1 MKAASKPVY
10 LYWGEDEFLVGKS
23 ARNQV
28 DDLMPADDQAFGL
41 EIIEGAANTVE
52 EAVRSLKRALEA
64 VQTRGFLGDGKV
76 VWLRGLN
83 FLGGEQVGKNDAVKT
98 GLEHLMEWIE
108 AADEKVNP
116 LVISS
121 GKLDRRARFYKACET
136 KGTVLAFNPPAARG
150 QEATAELTTRA
161 RALLEHAGVAADATV
176 VQLLVA
182 RTGTDT
188 RQMASEIDKLALYV
202 GDSKRA
208 TTDDVRAIVGLAR
221 EAPAWDLNDAVG
233 RKDLP
238 QAIAL
243 ERQLL
248 YQKESPIRLIGMLV
262 RHLRELSLVR
272 EALDKGWLR
281 VQGEGGGH
289 RETAGWSGL
298 PADTEQAITQA
309 IGRNPRAMHPFRLLQ
324 LVRQARKFTAAE
336 LQTKHQQAVAANEKL
351 VSSSLPP
358 PVVLEMLLVRL
369 AR

>member
-28 DDLMPADDQAFGL
+28 DDLMPAADQAFGL
-41 EIIEGAANTVE
+41 EIIEGTAGSVE
-52 EAVRSLKRALEA
+52 EAVQSLKRTLEA

-83 FLGGEQVGKNDAVKT
+83 FLGGETIGKGDAVKT
-98 GLEHLMEWIE
+98 GLEHLMDWIE
-108 AADEKVNP
+108 ADHPNVNP

-121 GKLDRRARFYKACET
+121 GKLDRRARFYKTCEAH
-136 KGTVLAFNPPAARG
+136 GTVLAFNPPA
-150 QEATAELTTRA
+150 QNKEAAQDLTARA
-161 RALLEHAGVAADATV
+161 RALLEQAGVAADAAV

-182 RTGTDT
+182 RTGADT

-202 GDSKRA
+202 GDSKKA
-208 TTDDVRAIVGLAR
+208 TADDVRAIVGLAR
-221 EAPAWDLNDAVG
+221 EAPVWDLNDAVG

-248 YQKESPIRLIGMLV
+248 YQKESPIRLIGMLI

-281 VQGEGGGH
+281 VQGSGYHE
-289 RETAGWSGL
+289 AALWSTL
-298 PADTEQAITQA
+298 TADTEQALTQA
-309 IGRNPRAMHPFRLLQ
+309 LGRNPRAMHPFRLLQ
-324 LVRQARKFTAAE
+324 EVRQARKFTASE
-336 LQTKHQQAVAANEKL
+336 LQAKHQQAVAAHEKL

>member
-1 MKAASKPVY
+1 MKAAAKPVY
-10 LYWGEDEFLVGKS
+10 LFWGEDEFLVGKS

-28 DDLMPADDQAFGL
+28 DDLMPATDQAFGL
-41 EIIEGAANTVE
+41 EIIEGMAGNGD
-52 EAVRSLKRALEA
+52 EAVQSLKRALEA

-76 VWLRGLN
+76 VWLRGVN
-83 FLGGEQVGKNDAVKT
+83 FLGGELVGKSEAVKT
-98 GLEHLMEWIE
+98 ALEHLMEWIE

-121 GKLDRRARFYKACET
+121 GKMDRRARFYKACES
-136 KGTVLAFNPPAARG
+136 KGKVLAFNPPARG
-150 QEATAELTTRA
+150 QEAAADLTARA
-161 RALLEHAGVAADATV
+161 RALLEQAGVAADSAV

-202 GDSKRA
+202 GDKKRA
-208 TTDDVRAIVGLAR
+208 VADDVRAIVGLAR

-233 RKDLP
+233 QKDLP
-238 QAIAL
+238 RAIAL

-248 YQKESPIRLIGMLV
+248 YQKESPIRLIGMLI

-272 EALDKGWLR
+272 EALDQGWLK
-281 VQGEGGGH
+281 VQGGGYH
-289 RETAGWSGL
+289 ETAVWSGL
-298 PADTEQAITQA
+298 PAEAEQAIEQA
-309 IGRNPRAMHPFRLLQ
+309 TGRSPRAMHPFRLLQ
-324 LVRQARKFTAAE
+324 EVRQARKFTASE
-336 LQTKHQQAVAANEKL
+336 LQTKHQQAVAAHEKL

-358 PVVLEMLLVRL
+358 PVVLELLLVRL